1 MYDDKFSFC
10 SIHQLYFIASII
22 LLTTGLRSFAVNI
35 LENEAC
41 CSVTSEFFFK
51 WLTATIRLQCQGC
64 ACCHSFYKKLNI
76 QQYSSGV
83 LEQVIFISLLC
94 LIRSLTIMLTHVL
107 SSLSLPQ
114 GRIVCCVP
122 LECVLARIVGKTS
135 EKKAWICPHKANSRR
150 SGICMLLSSAHPQ
163 GIGPPR
169 VRFKKVN
176 GKETATSMHRSA
188 QNSSLPS
195 EFLLQSGWVPK
206 FFQALRCY
214 FMDLVCRRS

>member
-1 MYDDKFSFC
+1 MMTNSLFVAFISYISQQALSVC
-10 SIHQLYFIASII
+10 LQVCVLLQLTYWKMKP
-22 LLTTGLRSFAVNI
+22 AVQLHLN
-35 LENEAC
+35 
-41 CSVTSEFFFK
+41 FFFK

-83 LEQVIFISLLC
+83 SEQVIFISLLC
-94 LIRSLTIMLTHVL
+94 LIRSLTIMLTCVL

-135 EKKAWICPHKANSRR
+135 EKKVWICPHKANSRR

-169 VRFKKVN
+169 VRFKKVK

-214 FMDLVCRRS
+214 FMDLVCRRSQ